1 MLENASSHQ
10 WVFVVHWLILLQKS
24 WNRKQRSTPSS
35 TRYCHFHSL
44 LFSFTTNAASRDEIE
59 DVYKRTVRENFTH
72 FTKQTHIKCI
82 SSLLV
87 QKQLISHD
95 ECKSLNEI
103 GTSLTFYT
111 EVLPKKGAGAYTLLR
126 CCIREETEHRGH
138 TCLNELFVE
147 EYFFVFDSKTSAT
160 KLTSEQ
166 QTPTGGLKHSPTSLG
181 AYLLPPCHNDSES
194 CKMKG

>member
-147 EYFFVFDSKTSAT
+147 EEMKIGIVSQTE
-160 KLTSEQ
+160 SE
-166 QTPTGGLKHSPTSLG
+166 
-181 AYLLPPCHNDSES
+181 D
-194 CKMKG
+194 